1 VWDSNSSKF
10 WASVKDTTRQLTV
23 EISSISLSFSLSKN
37 PGSLGDGSN
46 AVDDLAND
54 IVSYAVQLLLID
66 HWQSRKRTRPD
77 YHVLKTTVGR

>member
-1 VWDSNSSKF
+1 MAV
-10 WASVKDTTRQLTV
+10 TCQLTV

-46 AVDDLAND
+46 AVDDLAKD

-66 HWQSRKRTRPD
+66 H
-77 YHVLKTTVGR
+77 

>member
-10 WASVKDTTRQLTV
+10 WPSAKNATCHLTV

-46 AVDDLAND
+46 AVDDLAKD
-54 IVSYAVQLLLID
+54 IVSYAVQSLLID
-66 HWQSRKRTRPD
+66 HWQSRKRTRPK
-77 YHVLKTTVGR
+77 YHVASETVGR